1 MKKILVLC
9 TGNSC
14 RSQMA
19 HGFLASILNEDY
31 IIYSAG
37 THPELVNKYAVEVMS
52 EKGIDISD
60 YKSNHIDEYIDN
72 DIDFVLTVCD
82 NAMDRCPVFPK
93 ATIFIH
99 KSFQDPAKARG
110 SYDQVIN
117 IYRDVRDKLDIYIND
132 NFIDIISSNRKI

>member
-19 HGFLASILNEDY
+19 HGFLTSITNEDY

-37 THPELVNKYAVEVMS
+37 THPEPVNKYAIEVMF
-52 EKGIDISD
+52 EKGIDISN
-60 YKSNHIDEYIDN
+60 YSSNHIDEYVNN
-72 DIDFVLTVCD
+72 DIYIALTVCD
-82 NAMDRCPVFPK
+82 NAMDRCPIFSK
-93 ATIFIH
+93 ATTFIY
-99 KSFQDPAKARG
+99 KSFKDPAEASG

-117 IYRDVRDKLDIYIND
+117 VYRDVRDKLERYIND
-132 NFIDIISSNRKI
+132 EFLEIISSNK